1 MNKLEFFILL
11 NILAIIYSILNY
23 LELIRY
29 VNIRV
34 NSNNYFLKKFR
45 KMKKYSKVERIV
57 LIIDTDVKRI
67 NKLKPCINSLL
78 DQTIRVDEIALNL
91 KDGDLEKVDPILH
104 KILNVYE
111 VENFD
116 NKICQNIIPTLYREN
131 DNDTIIILLK
141 DNIIYPKNFILH
153 MVEKSVKN
161 PHNVIKSNIENVFL
175 FKPEFFSIKS
185 LDDVCNE
192 KWLQNNLRNNIS
204 NIKKQRFYKF

>member
-29 VNIRV
+29 VNVSV

-45 KMKKYSKVERIV
+45 KLKKYSKAERIV

-78 DQTIRVDEIALNL
+78 DQNIRVDEIAINL
-91 KDGDLEKVDPILH
+91 KDGDLEKVDPNLH

-111 VENFD
+111 VEDYD
-116 NKICQNIIPTLYREN
+116 NKICHNIIPTLYREN

-141 DNIIYPKNFILH
+141 DNIVYPKNFILH

-175 FKPEFFSIKS
+175 FKPEFFSTKS

-192 KWLQNNLRNNIS
+192 RWLQNNLQNNIS